1 MRILNL
7 LQVIILCT
15 LPFRILAQNDTILQ
29 KNGVIIPCRI
39 TQVNNH
45 KIFYIDK
52 QQIGRFTELRQV
64 DWYSQSGTRQ
74 KPPVDNYEPQSLRRI
89 DSVNVSDELTF
100 MRNCFTKFHTQYN
113 TGVSL
118 ILVGGAITGS
128 SYFISS
134 DDNLQKYLGIGG
146 IVMMLAG
153 GVFVIDA
160 HKWFNRAGWGVSGK
174 GNMVEVRYRFK

>member
-1 MRILNL
+1 MRAWLS
-7 LQVIILCT
+7 LQLIVGCLF
-15 LPFRILAQNDTILQ
+15 PFRLLTQNDTILQ
-29 KNGVIIPCRI
+29 KNGVITPCRI

-52 QQIGRFTELRQV
+52 QEIGRFTELKQV
-64 DWYSQSGTRQ
+64 DWYSQNGARQ
-74 KPPVDNYEPQSLRRI
+74 KPPVESYKPQSMRRI
-89 DSVNVSDELTF
+89 DSVNVSDELAF
-100 MRNCFTKFHTQYN
+100 MRTCLTKFHAQYN
-113 TGVSL
+113 TGISL

-128 SYFISS
+128 SYFIST

-146 IVMMLAG
+146 IAMMLVG